1 MKAIVYS
8 PGEPS
13 GIGPDLIIQLCNS
26 SFWKDV
32 GIPIICIADSK
43 LLEDR
48 AKLIGTKIR
57 IKSLKKIDDCEKNIL
72 GALQV
77 INITKCSN
85 TKAGKLYKSNA
96 LYVLDNLR
104 YSIEQAINNKRIAVV
119 TGPISKENII
129 SVDKKFSG
137 HTEYIRDLT
146 KSDDVLM
153 LLGSDKLRV
162 AIATTHIPLKKVSKA
177 ITKKLILN
185 KIKILHDELQ
195 SKFNIKNPRIKL
207 LGLNPHAGEGGK
219 IGTEESDILI
229 PAVKELRKRKIN
241 VSMPISADTAF
252 TKKVLKETDAFMGM
266 YHDQVLP
273 VIKALSFGKS
283 INITLGVPIIRTS
296 VDHGVALDIAGSGK
310 AETSSLKEA
319 IKAAKKIIK

>member
-241 VSMPISADTAF
+241 VSMPI
-252 TKKVLKETDAFMGM
+252 
-266 YHDQVLP
+266 
-273 VIKALSFGKS
+273 
-283 INITLGVPIIRTS
+283 
-296 VDHGVALDIAGSGK
+296 
-310 AETSSLKEA
+310 
-319 IKAAKKIIK
+319 

>member
-1 MKAIVYS
+1 LKAIVYS

-32 GIPIICIADSK
+32 GIPIICMADSK

-48 AKLIGTKIR
+48 AKLINKKIR
-57 IKSLKKIDDCEKNIL
+57 IKSLKTINDCKKNTL
-72 GALQV
+72 GTLQV
-77 INITKCSN
+77 IEISKCSN

-96 LYVLDNLR
+96 SYVLDNLR
-104 YSIEQAINNKRIAVV
+104 YGIEQAMDNKKIALV

-177 ITKKLILN
+177 ITKELVSN

-195 SKFNIKNPRIKL
+195 SKFDIKNPRIKL

-252 TKKVLKETDAFMGM
+252 TKKVLQETDAYMGM

-283 INITLGVPIIRTS
+283 INITLGVPIVRTS
-296 VDHGVALDIAGSGK
+296 VDHGVALDIAGSGR
-310 AETSSLKEA
+310 ADASSFKEA
-319 IKAAKKIIK
+319 IKSAKEMIE